1 MNSTHRSL
9 SGSKIELE
17 PMRAPS
23 HVVVRL
29 AGEIVLIAGS
39 VALFSISIIELVK
52 SFTAYPGYEA
62 ALVRGSAL
70 LLFMLAAAMATM
82 GAKMIRSSRSRWN

>member
-1 MNSTHRSL
+1 MGR
-9 SGSKIELE
+9 KIELE
-17 PMRAPS
+17 TVRAPS

-39 VALFSISIIELVK
+39 VALFSISIIELVR
-52 SFTAYPGYEA
+52 SFAVYPGYEV

-82 GAKMIRSSRSRWN
+82 GARMIRSSRSRWS